1 MTYERRE
8 EIFSKEVI
16 NIQDMMELTGKS
28 YSVASKMIRDMKRK
42 ADRLH
47 IDGVIHVLDYF
58 EALGIDPNSP
68 GNRYAT
74 KADMKEVTP
83 PDIRAT
89 VCVPREVR

>member
-1 MTYERRE
+1 MTEERGKKKCSE
-8 EIFSKEVI
+8 EVMNSQNRMK
-16 NIQDMMELTGKS
+16 QTGKS
-28 YSVASKMIRDMKRK
+28 YSVASKMIGDMNRK

-89 VCVPREVR
+89 VCVPREVQ